1 MTLCHLFFLSLYSPG
16 LWSRR
21 SFKMWTSSASK
32 TLQHKFSCYCFC
44 IKFWRHFQDDK
55 QWRRSFWLHYSTQSN
70 QRKTTNDG
78 SHKPDG
84 QGQRVDAVRL
94 DAPGHSSR
102 GQRVSIILTVTMI
115 KRCTS
120 RKKYLPT
127 LKKTQTFS
135 LDSCDPN
142 FAHCLKI
149 TPNVA
154 FEFWHFP
161 PIFVY

>member
-115 KRCTS
+115 KLVTDRTAFFLVRPNQNQNRNYLTEPEHRTRTEPFTIIS
-120 RKKYLPT
+120 PYKK
-127 LKKTQTFS
+127 
-135 LDSCDPN
+135 
-142 FAHCLKI
+142 
-149 TPNVA
+149 
-154 FEFWHFP
+154 
-161 PIFVY
+161 